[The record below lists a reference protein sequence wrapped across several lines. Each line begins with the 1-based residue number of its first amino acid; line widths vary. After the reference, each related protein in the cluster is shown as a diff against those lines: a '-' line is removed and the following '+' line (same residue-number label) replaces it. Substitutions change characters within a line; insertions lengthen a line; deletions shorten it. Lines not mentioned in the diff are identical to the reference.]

1 MTKQKL
7 RAAAKSLAAALSP
20 SEKALA
26 SDAICD
32 KILTL
37 DAYRAAGSVFAFSR
51 LAGEPDLTRVITNA
65 ASSGKKV
72 FLPVF
77 IQGSCSILFRDVTA
91 AAASGAYVK
100 AAALFENKS
109 YPAAAECGFERGSFS
124 IMEPSDS
131 FPEAVFATDAAVFA
145 TDEAVCV
152 ADEAVF
158 ATDEA
163 VFATCV
169 ADLPVKA
176 SAANGCPVE
185 PHAVK
190 VSPTNVSPVTAPA
203 LLLCPGLAFDK
214 NGARL
219 GRGAGCYDRFL
230 SSHRSHFSAVAG
242 VCFERQIF
250 DVIPVDPH
258 DERCDFTVFA

>member
-1 MTKQKL
+1 MTKQEL

-32 KILTL
+32 KILAL
-37 DAYRAAGSVFAFSR
+37 DAYRAAGSVFTFSR

-65 ASSGKKV
+65 AAAGKKV

-77 IQGSCSILFRDVTA
+77 IQGSCSILFRDVTS

-131 FPEAVFATDAAVFA
+131 FPEAVFATDEAVFVADDAVFA
-145 TDEAVCV
+145 TDA
-152 ADEAVF
+152 
-158 ATDEA
+158 A

-242 VCFERQIF
+242 VCFEKQIF

>member
-1 MTKQKL
+1 MTKQEL

-32 KILTL
+32 KILSL

-65 ASSGKKV
+65 AAAGKKV

-77 IQGSCSILFRDVTA
+77 IPGSRSILFRDVTA

-100 AAALFENKS
+100 AAALFGNKS

-145 TDEAVCV
+145 

-158 ATDEA
+158 ATG
-163 VFATCV
+163 V
-169 ADLPVKA
+169 A
-176 SAANGCPVE
+176 NNPVE
-185 PHAVK
+185 
-190 VSPTNVSPVTAPA
+190 VSVVTAPA

-230 SSHRSHFSAVAG
+230 SSHRSHFSTVAG

-250 DVIPVDPH
+250 DEIPVDPH

>member
-1 MTKQKL
+1 MTKQEL
-7 RAAAKSLAAALSP
+7 RAAAKSLAVALSP
-20 SEKALA
+20 SEKARA

-32 KILTL
+32 KILAL

-51 LAGEPDLTRVITNA
+51 LAGEPDLTRVITRAA
-65 ASSGKKV
+65 ASGKTV

-77 IQGSCSILFRDVTA
+77 IPGSRSILFRDVTA

-131 FPEAVFATDAAVFA
+131 FPEAVFATDKAVF
-145 TDEAVCV
+145 V
-152 ADEAVF
+152 ANEAVF
-158 ATDEA
+158 ATG
-163 VFATCV
+163 V

-190 VSPTNVSPVTAPA
+190 FSSTNVSPVTAPA

-250 DVIPVDPH
+250 DEIPVDPH

>member
-1 MTKQKL
+1 MTKQEL

-32 KILTL
+32 KILAL

-51 LAGEPDLTRVITNA
+51 LAGEPDLTRVITRA

-77 IQGSCSILFRDVTA
+77 IPGSRSILFRDVTA

-109 YPAAAECGFERGSFS
+109 YPAAAECGFERCSFS

-131 FPEAVFATDAAVFA
+131 FPEAVFA
-145 TDEAVCV
+145 

-158 ATDEA
+158 AKD
-163 VFATCV
+163 
-169 ADLPVKA
+169 
-176 SAANGCPVE
+176 AANNPIEASV
-185 PHAVK
+185 
-190 VSPTNVSPVTAPA
+190 VTAPA
-203 LLLCPGLAFDK
+203 LILCPGLAFDK

-242 VCFERQIF
+242 VCFESQIF
-250 DVIPVDPH
+250 NEIPVDPH

>member
-1 MTKQKL
+1 MTKQEL

-32 KILTL
+32 KILAL

-65 ASSGKKV
+65 AAAGKKV

-77 IQGSCSILFRDVTA
+77 IPGSRSILFRDVTA

-109 YPAAAECGFERGSFS
+109 YPAAAECGFERGSFN

-131 FPEAVFATDAAVFA
+131 FPEAVFATDAANN
-145 TDEAVCV
+145 
-152 ADEAVF
+152 
-158 ATDEA
+158 
-163 VFATCV
+163 
-169 ADLPVKA
+169 PVKA
-176 SAANGCPVE
+176 SAANGYPVE
-185 PHAVK
+185 PNAVR

-203 LLLCPGLAFDK
+203 LILCPGLAFDK

-230 SSHRSHFSAVAG
+230 SSHRSHFSSVAG
-242 VCFERQIF
+242 VCFEKQIF
-250 DVIPVDPH
+250 DEIPADPH

>member
-1 MTKQKL
+1 MTKQEL

-32 KILTL
+32 KILAL

-77 IQGSCSILFRDVTA
+77 IPGSCSILFRDVTA

-131 FPEAVFATDAAVFA
+131 FPEAVFVA
-145 TDEAVCV
+145 DEAVFV

-158 ATDEA
+158 ATG
-163 VFATCV
+163 V
-169 ADLPVKA
+169 ANNPVKA

-203 LLLCPGLAFDK
+203 LILCPGLAFDK

-242 VCFERQIF
+242 VCFEKQIF
-250 DVIPVDPH
+250 DVIPVDSH

>member
-1 MTKQKL
+1 MTKQEL

-32 KILTL
+32 KILAL

-51 LAGEPDLTRVITNA
+51 LAGEPDLTRVITRA
-65 ASSGKKV
+65 AATGKKV

-77 IQGSCSILFRDVTA
+77 IPGSRSILFRDVTA

-109 YPAAAECGFERGSFS
+109 YPAAAECGFERGSFN

-131 FPEAVFATDAAVFA
+131 FPEAVFATDEAVFA
-145 TDEAVCV
+145 

-158 ATDEA
+158 ATDA
-163 VFATCV
+163 ANN
-169 ADLPVKA
+169 PVKA
-176 SAANGCPVE
+176 SAANGYPVK

-203 LLLCPGLAFDK
+203 LILCPGLAFDK

-250 DVIPVDPH
+250 DEIPVDSH

>member
-1 MTKQKL
+1 MTKQEL
-7 RAAAKSLAAALSP
+7 RVAAKSLAAALSP

-32 KILTL
+32 KILAL

-51 LAGEPDLTRVITNA
+51 LAGEPDLTRVITRA
-65 ASSGKKV
+65 AATGKKV

-77 IQGSCSILFRDVTA
+77 IPGSRSILFRDVTA

-109 YPAAAECGFERGSFS
+109 YPAAAECGFEHGSFS

-131 FPEAVFATDAAVFA
+131 FPEAVFATDAAVFVA
-145 TDEAVCV
+145 DEAVFV

-158 ATDEA
+158 ATG
-163 VFATCV
+163 V

-230 SSHRSHFSAVAG
+230 SSHRSHFSSVAG
-242 VCFERQIF
+242 VCFEKQIF
-250 DVIPVDPH
+250 DEIPADPH

>member
-1 MTKQKL
+1 MTKQEL

-32 KILTL
+32 KILEL

-51 LAGEPDLTRVITNA
+51 LAGEPDLTRVITRA
-65 ASSGKKV
+65 AATGKKV

-77 IQGSCSILFRDVTA
+77 IPGSRSILFRDVTA

-109 YPAAAECGFERGSFS
+109 YPAAAECGFERGSFN

-131 FPEAVFATDAAVFA
+131 FPEAVFA
-145 TDEAVCV
+145 

-158 ATDEA
+158 ATDA
-163 VFATCV
+163 ANN
-169 ADLPVKA
+169 PVKA
-176 SAANGCPVE
+176 SAASGCPVE

-230 SSHRSHFSAVAG
+230 SSHRSHFSSVVG
-242 VCFERQIF
+242 VCFERQVF
-250 DVIPVDPH
+250 DEIPADPH
-258 DERCDFTVFA
+258 DERCDFAVFA

>member
-1 MTKQKL
+1 MTKQEL
-7 RAAAKSLAAALSP
+7 RVAAKSLAAALSP

-32 KILTL
+32 KILAL

-51 LAGEPDLTRVITNA
+51 LAGEPDLTRVITRA
-65 ASSGKKV
+65 AATGKKV

-77 IQGSCSILFRDVTA
+77 IPGSRSILFRDVTA

-109 YPAAAECGFERGSFS
+109 YPAAAECGFEHGSFS

-131 FPEAVFATDAAVFA
+131 FPEAVFATDAAVF
-145 TDEAVCV
+145 V

-158 ATDEA
+158 ATDA
-163 VFATCV
+163 ANN
-169 ADLPVKA
+169 PVKA
-176 SAANGCPVE
+176 SAANGYPVE

-203 LLLCPGLAFDK
+203 LILCPGLAFDK

-230 SSHRSHFSAVAG
+230 SSHRSHFSSVAG
-242 VCFERQIF
+242 VCFEKQIF
-250 DVIPVDPH
+250 DEIPADPH

>member
-1 MTKQKL
+1 MTKQEL

-32 KILTL
+32 KILAL

-65 ASSGKKV
+65 AASGKKV

-77 IQGSCSILFRDVTA
+77 IPGSRSILFRDVTA

-109 YPAAAECGFERGSFS
+109 YPAAEECGFERGSFS

-131 FPEAVFATDAAVFA
+131 FP
-145 TDEAVCV
+145 
-152 ADEAVF
+152 EAVF

-203 LLLCPGLAFDK
+203 LILCPGLA
-214 NGARL
+214 
-219 GRGAGCYDRFL
+219 
-230 SSHRSHFSAVAG
+230 
-242 VCFERQIF
+242 
-250 DVIPVDPH
+250 
-258 DERCDFTVFA
+258 

>member
-1 MTKQKL
+1 MTKQEL

-32 KILTL
+32 KILAL

-65 ASSGKKV
+65 AASGKKV

-77 IQGSCSILFRDVTA
+77 IPGSRSILFRDVTA

-100 AAALFENKS
+100 AVALFENKS

-131 FPEAVFATDAAVFA
+131 FPEAVFATDEAVF
-145 TDEAVCV
+145 V

-163 VFATCV
+163 VFA
-169 ADLPVKA
+169 ADEAVFAKD
-176 SAANGCPVE
+176 AANNPIEASV
-185 PHAVK
+185 
-190 VSPTNVSPVTAPA
+190 VTAPA
-203 LLLCPGLAFDK
+203 LLLCPRLAFDK

-219 GRGAGCYDRFL
+219 RRGAGCYDRFL

-250 DVIPVDPH
+250 DEIPADPH

>member
-1 MTKQKL
+1 MTKQEL

-32 KILTL
+32 KILAL

-51 LAGEPDLTRVITNA
+51 LAGEPDLTRVITTA

-77 IQGSCSILFRDVTA
+77 IPGSCSILFRDVTA

-131 FPEAVFATDAAVFA
+131 FPEAVFAADEAGFVADAAVFA
-145 TDEAVCV
+145 TDEAV
-152 ADEAVF
+152 F
-158 ATDEA
+158 AKD
-163 VFATCV
+163 
-169 ADLPVKA
+169 
-176 SAANGCPVE
+176 AANNPIEASV
-185 PHAVK
+185 
-190 VSPTNVSPVTAPA
+190 VTAPA

-242 VCFERQIF
+242 VCFEKQIF